1 MVAFVLLLWLD
12 IIMVSGWFILDDAFF
27 KYMLAMFGFFTVP
40 CAVDAFI
47 LQSKFPT
54 LKALEQAFILITLIA
69 EVIIVKIFR
78 QTFVQFIKART
89 EVF

>member
-1 MVAFVLLLWLD
+1 
-12 IIMVSGWFILDDAFF
+12 
-27 KYMLAMFGFFTVP
+27 MLAMFGFFTVP

-54 LKALEQAFILITLIA
+54 LKVLEQAFILITLIA